1 MNAKLIR
8 LGRAALCA
16 STLVLAPTTS
26 HASVLV
32 PGGAVMP
39 DVLGGAAGTLVDAML
54 TPLLS
59 GTELIANLR
68 TAVVMNSGGTLDF
81 YYQIGNKG
89 TSGHNLNLAANQAFS
104 IPSAFV
110 TDVFFRLEN
119 GGLDFFHNGSLGGAP
134 TLAARSADGMVVG
147 FQFFGSPFRSALKI
161 NPGEVTR
168 ILVIRTNATDYV
180 PGLTTVS
187 NGITSSGASFAPGG
201 FAPSAVPE
209 PASLLLLGSAFAAA
223 GYMARHRGA
232 KKKTT
237 TI

>member
-1 MNAKLIR
+1 MDSKVIR

-16 STLVLAPTTS
+16 TTLLLAPTTS
-26 HASVLV
+26 HATVLV

-39 DVLGGAAGTLVDAML
+39 DVLGGAAGTLVDSML
-54 TPLLS
+54 TPLLD
-59 GTELIANLR
+59 GPELIANLR
-68 TAVVMNSGGTLDF
+68 TAVVKNAGGTLDF

-89 TSGHNLNLAANQAFS
+89 TSGHNINLAGNQSFT
-104 IPSAFV
+104 IPSATFV

-119 GGLDFFHNGSLGGAP
+119 GGLDFFRNGSIGGAP
-134 TLAARSADGMVVG
+134 SLAARSADGTVVG
-147 FQFFGSPFRSALKI
+147 FTFAGNPFQSALKL
-161 NPGEVTR
+161 NPGEVSR
-168 ILVIRTNATDYV
+168 ILVIRTNATRYV
-180 PGLTTVS
+180 PGLTTVA
-187 NGITSSGASFAPGG
+187 NGINISGQS

-223 GYMARHRGA
+223 GWMARYRGA